1 MPYRCCDVMTI
12 SYQFLAQKIIEE
24 EEGGGSPVWA
34 EVPSFSD
41 TNGCHKGPS
50 RKYVNLCVLEA
61 SSVVSGGCAQKVKI
75 ILSWG
80 LSLNADCD
88 APLSPTALRSLL
100 PAARSALGGNEAPEW
115 IKQRRTMSHHKTR
128 RRTKPKLGLGVANN
142 KLACNPPPCRHWFC
156 TLGYFLFRNS
166 TARQAKL
173 TVVTTKTVSGSK

>member
-1 MPYRCCDVMTI
+1 MPYRSCDVMTI

-24 EEGGGSPVWA
+24 EEEDGGGGSPVWA

-41 TNGCHKGPS
+41 TNGRHKDPG

-61 SSVVSGGCAQKVKI
+61 SSVVPRGCAQKVKT

-80 LSLNADCD
+80 LSLNAHCD

-100 PAARSALGGNEAPEW
+100 PAARSALGGNEAAEW

-128 RRTKPKLGLGVANN
+128 RRTIRKLGLGVANN
-142 KLACNPPPCRHWFC
+142 KFACR
-156 TLGYFLFRNS
+156 
-166 TARQAKL
+166 
-173 TVVTTKTVSGSK
+173 